1 MVSPLASLLSCWWGS
16 VYEPFRSW
24 NGTGNSDDNRSCY
37 APVCWIRSLRFLSY
51 VGVIMV
57 EIVVYALALIG
68 VVALPALFFWSA
80 TTFDIREIGKSHE
93 KENK

>member
-1 MVSPLASLLSCWWGS
+1 MVSPLASLLSYWWRYA
-16 VYEPFRSW
+16 YEPFRSR
-24 NGTGNSDDNRSCY
+24 NGTGNNNEHRRCY
-37 APVCWIRSLRFLSY
+37 APVYGLRSLRVLSY
-51 VGVIMV
+51 VGEIMV
-57 EIVVYALALIG
+57 EIIVYALAAIG

>member
-1 MVSPLASLLSCWWGS
+1 
-16 VYEPFRSW
+16 
-24 NGTGNSDDNRSCY
+24 
-37 APVCWIRSLRFLSY
+37 
-51 VGVIMV
+51 MV
-57 EIVVYALALIG
+57 EIIVYALALIG